1 MLLWKL
7 NTFLISSSG
16 EFIRQKKKSL
26 RAKSRLAEK
35 PWQYFMV
42 IISYYSGANQMS
54 STHYVLDVMYLAL
67 KLRKTVYE
75 QGIHLMNNFLK

>member
-1 MLLWKL
+1 
-7 NTFLISSSG
+7 
-16 EFIRQKKKSL
+16 
-26 RAKSRLAEK
+26 
-35 PWQYFMV
+35 
-42 IISYYSGANQMS
+42 MS